1 MKQFS
6 KINTYTKYHGFLFG
20 KNLSKIYKKS
30 DVLLFPSKFDG
41 WGVVPLE
48 AMSNSLSI
56 IISKTSGISEILKN
70 INNGFLIEPN
80 ETALYKA
87 LKKCLNNK
95 SMIKKQG
102 IINRRLI
109 LNSVFNTKNA
119 TKFLL
124 KKLFNIK

>member
-1 MKQFS
+1 M
-6 KINTYTKYHGFLFG
+6 
-20 KNLSKIYKKS
+20 
-30 DVLLFPSKFDG
+30 
-41 WGVVPLE
+41 E
-48 AMSNSLSI
+48 AMSNSLSL

-70 INNGFLIEPN
+70 KNNGFLIEPN

-102 IINRRLI
+102 NNRRLI